1 MGVPGY
7 VLWDYDPKIPLS
19 NPKNNTG
26 IIEYKG
32 SVSGSSYFP
41 QKVLEPLTDLYVDSE
56 ECTKSPDSLFINFRR
71 MYFKS
76 CLNLETF

>member
-7 VLWDYDPKIPLS
+7 VLWDYDPKIPS
-19 NPKNNTG
+19 CNPKNNTG

-32 SVSGSSYFP
+32 SVSGPSYSH
-41 QKVLEPLTDLYVDSE
+41 QKVLQPLTDLYVDSE
-56 ECTKSPDSLFINFRR
+56 ECTRSPDFLFFNFRK

>member
-1 MGVPGY
+1 MRVPRY
-7 VLWDYDPKIPLS
+7 ALWDYDPKIPFS

-26 IIEYKG
+26 ITKYKG
-32 SVSGSSYFP
+32 SGSGPSYSP
-41 QKVLEPLTDLYVDSE
+41 QKVLQPVTDIYVDSE
-56 ECTKSPDSLFINFRR
+56 ECTKSPDSLFFNFRK